1 MKTIQTKNVSIEART
16 TDRRVRRT
24 FAVTTAFASML
35 ALASCATAP
44 APASNP
50 GSATNSSHDPKNDAD
65 IPKDGSPQATESRT
79 AQPRLAVTYD
89 GGVLVLGATD
99 GKVVSDFRIDGFNR
113 VNPAGDGRH
122 VLVSTTGGFQVLDTG
137 SWSEVHGDHSHHFVS
152 DPTLKDQKF
161 PAQQPGHAV
170 HHAGKT
176 ILFDDATGN
185 VSTFESKTL
194 SKETL
199 PKTEDYKT
207 LQAHHGV
214 AVSLKNGQL
223 LVTEGNSESRSGI
236 TLLDEAKTDGSR
248 STVATSTDCPG
259 VHGEAMAQ
267 DEVVVV
273 GCEDG
278 LLVVKN
284 GKITKVSSPD
294 AYGRIGNQA
303 GGENS
308 SVVLGDYKK
317 DRDAELERP
326 TTFSLTD
333 TATNKLQLVDTDF
346 SYSFRSLGRSKS
358 GDALV
363 LGTDGKLHIYDSSTG
378 KEKSAIKVVD
388 EWEEP
393 LDWQEP
399 RPSLL
404 AEGDTAFVTN
414 PATKELHT
422 VDLKKGE
429 VTQSIV
435 LPETPNELTGAS
447 NR

>member
-1 MKTIQTKNVSIEART
+1 MKPTHTEYVSIETQTAE
-16 TDRRVRRT
+16 RRARRT
-24 FAVTTAFASML
+24 IVVTTAFASIL

-44 APASNP
+44 APATNP
-50 GSATNSSHDPKNDAD
+50 GPTTTSNQDPKNDAD
-65 IPKDGSPQATESRT
+65 TAKDGSPQTTESRT

-122 VLVSTTGGFQVLDTG
+122 VLVSTAGGFQVLDTG
-137 SWSEVHGDHSHHFVS
+137 SWSEVHGDHFHHFVS
-152 DPTLKDQKF
+152 NPTLKEQKF

-170 HHAGKT
+170 HHGGQT
-176 ILFDDATGN
+176 VLFDDATGN
-185 VSTFESKTL
+185 VSIFDPRAL

-199 PKTEDYKT
+199 PKTKDHKT
-207 LQAHHGV
+207 PQAHHGV
-214 AVSLKNGQL
+214 AVSLENGRL

-236 TLLDEAKTDGSR
+236 ALLGEAKTDGSR
-248 STVATSTDCPG
+248 STIATSTDCPG
-259 VHGEAMAQ
+259 VHGEAAAR
-267 DEVVVV
+267 DEAIVV

-294 AYGRIGNQA
+294 AYGRIGNQS
-303 GGENS
+303 GNENS
-308 SVVLGDYKK
+308 SVVLGDYKMDK
-317 DRDAELERP
+317 DAELERP

-333 TATNKLQLVDTDF
+333 TATNELRLVDTDF
-346 SYSFRSLGRSKS
+346 SYSFRSLGRNKS
-358 GDALV
+358 GGALV
-363 LGTDGKLHIYDSSTG
+363 LGTDGKLHIYDPSTG
-378 KEKSAIKVVD
+378 KEKSVIKVVD

-399 RPSLL
+399 RPTLL
-404 AEGDTAFVTN
+404 VQGETAFVTN

-422 VDLKKGE
+422 VDLKKGK
-429 VTQSIV
+429 VIQSIV
-435 LPETPNELTGAS
+435 LPEIPNELAIAS
-447 NR
+447 S